1 MMERAMNVTAAR
13 TRTLRIW
20 ANLRSDERGLTLTEL
35 MVAVFLMTVVSVI
48 FTTVLASAFQATKDV
63 QGTALSNDE
72 VRLVMQSLDR
82 ELRAAERIC
91 EPIAG
96 NTSNR
101 LEFRTRA
108 YVAAAPTAGY
118 RDVIYELRD
127 DGTGSNTLLQKSTDD
142 GVTWR
147 TVIDGVENEGLGV
160 PMFENQGDDVS
171 ALPSQGK
178 VVTVTAWVDSNPN
191 DRVQAQLATTEIS
204 GRNIWSPNNAG
215 CS

>member
-1 MMERAMNVTAAR
+1 MPTSPAPNRMFRLMD
-13 TRTLRIW
+13 RI
-20 ANLRSDERGLTLTEL
+20 RKDDRGLTLTEL

-72 VRLVMQSLDR
+72 VRLVIQSLDR

-91 EPIAG
+91 EPTAG
-96 NTSNR
+96 NSSNR

-108 YVAAAPTAGY
+108 YIASAPTSGY
-118 RDVIYELRD
+118 RDIIYELRD
-127 DGTGSNTLLQKSTDD
+127 DGTGANTLLQKSTDD
-142 GVTWR
+142 GTTWR
-147 TVIDGVENEGLGV
+147 TVIGGVENEDLGV
-160 PMFENQGDDVS
+160 AMFENQGNDAS

-178 VVTVTAWVDSNPN
+178 VITVTAWVDSNPN
-191 DRVQAQLATTEIS
+191 DRVNAQLATTEIS